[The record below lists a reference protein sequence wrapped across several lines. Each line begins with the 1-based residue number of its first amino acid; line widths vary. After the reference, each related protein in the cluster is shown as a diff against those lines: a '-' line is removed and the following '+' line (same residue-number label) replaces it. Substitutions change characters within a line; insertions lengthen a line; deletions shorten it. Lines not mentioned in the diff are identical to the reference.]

1 VKICEIVIV
10 NEVGLH
16 ARPAKT
22 FVQTAQKFS
31 SKVTVTY
38 RDKTVNAKSLLS
50 LLTLG
55 VSKGAQIRIEV
66 EGEDEDKAMQ
76 ELEAL
81 IHSNF
86 GE

>member
-1 VKICEIVIV
+1 LKTS
-10 NEVGLH
+10 EVLIKHPIGLH

-38 RDKTVNAKSLLS
+38 KEKTVNAKSLLG
-50 LLTLG
+50 LLSLG
-55 VSKGAQIRIEV
+55 VSKDAAILIHTD
-66 EGEDEDKAMQ
+66 GEDEGDAMLA
-76 ELEAL
+76 LETL
-81 IHSNF
+81 VNTNF